1 MNLFNI
7 IAVIITLS
15 ALFSFINY
23 RYIKLPSVIGL
34 MVISLFVSLGIIAL
48 NLVGF
53 DLRVASLMHEID
65 FNQTLMVGMLSYLL
79 FAGALHVN
87 IDDLFE
93 NKLEIGLFATLG
105 VILSTIIVGGL
116 IFFTFQSIG
125 QPIQL
130 IYCLLFGALIS
141 PTDPIAVL
149 GILKKAGAPKSLE
162 IKIAGESL
170 FNDGIGMVV
179 FLVIFDI
186 AFSQGV
192 VDPIHIAYMFIGEVF
207 GGVLLGLVL
216 GYLSYMALKQVDQYQ
231 VEILITLALVT
242 GGYALAL
249 VLHVSGP
256 IVVVIAGLLIGNQG
270 RQLAMTFK
278 TRQHL
283 DSFWELIDEIL
294 NSVLFV
300 LIGFELLIVS
310 FSANYLFL
318 GIIAILIVIFARFV
332 AIFIPMSIINI
343 FKTPTPGAITVLT
356 WGGLRG
362 GISIALALSL
372 PKFEFRDEII
382 SITYIIVVFSIIVQ
396 GLTIGKVVKA
406 TSRARRI
413 KRKSFR

>member
-1 MNLFNI
+1 MNIFNT
-7 IAVIITLS
+7 IAIIITLS

-34 MVISLFVSLGIIAL
+34 MLISLLVSLGIIGI
-48 NLVGF
+48 NLLGF
-53 DLRVASLMHEID
+53 DLKVTALMREID

-79 FAGALHVN
+79 FAGALHVD
-87 IDDLFE
+87 IDDLLE
-93 NKLEIGLFATLG
+93 NRLEIGLFATVG
-105 VILSTIIVGGL
+105 VILSTIIVAYL
-116 IFFTFQSIG
+116 TYFTFLAIG
-125 QPIQL
+125 QPIQI
-130 IYCLLFGALIS
+130 IYCFLFGALIS

-186 AFSQGV
+186 AFGQTAI
-192 VDPIHIAYMFIGEVF
+192 DPIQISLMFAGEVF
-207 GGVLLGLVL
+207 GGVLLGLFL
-216 GYLSYMALKQVDQYQ
+216 GYISYLALKQVDQYQ

-270 RQLAMTFK
+270 RQFAMTHK

-283 DSFWELIDEIL
+283 DSFWDLIDEIL
-294 NSVLFV
+294 NSALFV
-300 LIGFELLIVS
+300 LIGFELLVVS

-318 GIIAILIVIFARFV
+318 GIIAILIVVLARFIAL
-332 AIFIPMSIINI
+332 AIPISIIGL
-343 FKTPTPGAITVLT
+343 FKPVTPGALKVLT

-382 SITYIIVVFSIIVQ
+382 TITYIIVVFSIVVQ
-396 GLTIGKVVKA
+396 GLTIGKLVKA
-406 TSRARRI
+406 TAQFRRK
-413 KRKSFR
+413 KRRNYR

>member
-1 MNLFNI
+1 MHLYNI
-7 IAVIITLS
+7 IAIIISLS
-15 ALFSFINY
+15 AVFSFINY

-34 MVISLFVSLGIIAL
+34 MIISLLVSLGIIVL
-48 NLVGF
+48 NLAGL
-53 DLRVASLMHEID
+53 DLGVTALMREID

-79 FAGALHVN
+79 FAGALHVD
-87 IDDLFE
+87 IDDLIE
-93 NKLEIGLFATLG
+93 NKLEIGLFATMG
-105 VILSTIIVGGL
+105 VILSTIIVGYL
-116 IFFTFQSIG
+116 IFFTFQAMG
-125 QPIQL
+125 QPIQI
-130 IYCLLFGALIS
+130 IYCFLFGALIS

-186 AFSQGV
+186 AFSQSA
-192 VDPIHIAYMFIGEVF
+192 VDPVQIAYMSAVEVF

-216 GYLSYMALKQVDQYQ
+216 GYISYLALKQVDQYQ

-249 VLHVSGP
+249 VLHISGP

-270 RQLAMTFK
+270 RQLAMTQK

-300 LIGFELLIVS
+300 LIGFELLLVS
-310 FSANYLFL
+310 FSTSYLFL
-318 GIIAILIVIFARFV
+318 GIIAILIVVLARFI
-332 AIFIPMSIINI
+332 ALFIPMSIINI
-343 FKTPTPGAITVLT
+343 FKIPVPGSIAVLT

-382 SITYIIVVFSIIVQ
+382 TITYIIVVFSIIVQ

-406 TSRARRI
+406 TSRVRRKMR
-413 KRKSFR
+413 KRY